1 MIGNLGE
8 NLSVL
13 IYCNHSVAHDWMSFL
28 CWYSFYKNLPEAKIA
43 VGCSRSNLRFD
54 LYFWTKRL
62 NIDFEYMK
70 GDSPISYMERF
81 SSKGKLSLPCLLV
94 TPDILSVREMDG
106 HDGLFGAG
114 KNSRKRGFMVVNDPK
129 AGFEPR
135 EDLFCEA
142 VENKI
147 SNFVSYSQGWGNFN
161 TAEWIDR
168 DVNALTPYMR
178 LSKSPS
184 GLNEKRISELWHGAV
199 NVFKNVSRG

>member
-81 SSKGKLSLPCLLV
+81 L
-94 TPDILSVREMDG
+94 
-106 HDGLFGAG
+106 
-114 KNSRKRGFMVVNDPK
+114 
-129 AGFEPR
+129 
-135 EDLFCEA
+135 
-142 VENKI
+142 
-147 SNFVSYSQGWGNFN
+147 
-161 TAEWIDR
+161 
-168 DVNALTPYMR
+168 
-178 LSKSPS
+178 
-184 GLNEKRISELWHGAV
+184 
-199 NVFKNVSRG
+199 